1 MLCLIHT
8 QILFSLLRFMKDN
21 LILSMINLSY
31 LHSGTH
37 LRKVHLHLYTPP
49 TFLYNLLLKNIISIS
64 I

>member
-1 MLCLIHT
+1 MLSLIHT

-21 LILSMINLSY
+21 LILSVTNPFY

-37 LRKVHLHLYTPP
+37 LRKSHPHLYTPP
-49 TFLYNLLLKNIISIS
+49 TFLYSLLLKNIISIS